1 MMLQNKKDNH
11 GLLGLPSQKYR
22 DWSEKTAVQVTED
35 DPCRS
40 KSEYFSISPSTLHHS
55 RWNCFDDVETDAI
68 PKSPSKSPRLLISD
82 SPSPYDEDLEHDG
95 EVSSSVVSSPSE
107 HISPSSSS
115 SSSLSSSSV
124 LSPFSSMSKGF
135 LSSLPSFPENNHQ
148 AAVLSIASY
157 QESGSVPDN
166 KLFADFS
173 NRNSGSQGVTSDLR
187 SARCCSSQ
195 YIEEQSRTDSDMN
208 RPYLPYINQSN
219 FDVEQS
225 ILERNCSAKSSTPSN
240 SSCKYSIAVDENE
253 PDCARKTEPME
264 TDRYPDKTLEKNPL
278 LTDSAQ
284 AVLNMGYL
292 PKHVKQAVDNV
303 LKTKTWQTMNVED
316 ILDVITENDEENSES
331 AKTQNEAS
339 AADDIKNPEKL
350 KESNETLR
358 ERTICKMC
366 CTERVSIVFLPC
378 GHLVSCGQCSPALRK
393 CPMCRQGIKGTVRV
407 KFN

>member
-1 MMLQNKKDNH
+1 
-11 GLLGLPSQKYR
+11 
-22 DWSEKTAVQVTED
+22 
-35 DPCRS
+35 
-40 KSEYFSISPSTLHHS
+40 
-55 RWNCFDDVETDAI
+55 
-68 PKSPSKSPRLLISD
+68 
-82 SPSPYDEDLEHDG
+82 
-95 EVSSSVVSSPSE
+95 
-107 HISPSSSS
+107 
-115 SSSLSSSSV
+115 
-124 LSPFSSMSKGF
+124 MSKGF
-135 LSSLPSFPENNHQ
+135 LSSLPSFPENSHQ

-166 KLFADFS
+166 MLFADFS

-195 YIEEQSRTDSDMN
+195 YIEEQSRTDSANN
-208 RPYLPYINQSN
+208 RQYLPYINQSN

-225 ILERNCSAKSSTPSN
+225 ILERDCSAKSSTLSN

>member
-1 MMLQNKKDNH
+1 MMLPNKKDNH
-11 GLLGLPSQKYR
+11 GFFGLPSQKYR

-195 YIEEQSRTDSDMN
+195 YIEEQSRTDSANN
-208 RPYLPYINQSN
+208 RQYLPYINQSN

-225 ILERNCSAKSSTPSN
+225 IIERNCSAKVCYILFKKKHAN
-240 SSCKYSIAVDENE
+240 LKYEKKHIFFNTQVRSFILFMISII
-253 PDCARKTEPME
+253 
-264 TDRYPDKTLEKNPL
+264 
-278 LTDSAQ
+278 DSI
-284 AVLNMGYL
+284 Y
-292 PKHVKQAVDNV
+292 
-303 LKTKTWQTMNVED
+303 
-316 ILDVITENDEENSES
+316 I
-331 AKTQNEAS
+331 
-339 AADDIKNPEKL
+339 
-350 KESNETLR
+350 
-358 ERTICKMC
+358 ER
-366 CTERVSIVFLPC
+366 
-378 GHLVSCGQCSPALRK
+378 A
-393 CPMCRQGIKGTVRV
+393 CR
-407 KFN
+407 

>member
-1 MMLQNKKDNH
+1 MMLQNKNDNH
-11 GLLGLPSQKYR
+11 GFLRLPSQKYR
-22 DWSEKTAVQVTED
+22 DSPERTAVQVTED

-40 KSEYFSISPSTLHHS
+40 KSEYFSISPSTPHPS
-55 RWNCFDDVETDAI
+55 RWHNFGDIETDAI
-68 PKSPSKSPRLLISD
+68 PKSPPTFLISD
-82 SPSPYDEDLEHDG
+82 SPSSLYEDDLEHDG
-95 EVSSSVVSSPSE
+95 EVSSSVVSSPSV
-107 HISPSSSS
+107 HTSPSSSS
-115 SSSLSSSSV
+115 SPLSSPSV

-135 LSSLPSFPENNHQ
+135 LSSLPSFPENSRQ
-148 AAVLSIASY
+148 AALLSIASY
-157 QESGSVPDN
+157 QESDAVPDN
-166 KLFADFS
+166 MLFADS
-173 NRNSGSQGVTSDLR
+173 SDRYSSSQGATTSDLR

-195 YIEEQSRTDSDMN
+195 YIEEQSRMDSVRN
-208 RPYLPYINQSN
+208 RPHLSYINQNN

-225 ILERNCSAKSSTPSN
+225 IQERDCGAKSSTLPN
-240 SSCKYSIAVDENE
+240 SSCKLSLAVNENE
-253 PDCARKTEPME
+253 PDCVRKTEPME

-284 AVLNMGYL
+284 AVLSMGYL
-292 PKHVKQAVDNV
+292 PKHVKQAVDIV
-303 LKTKTWQTMNVED
+303 LKTKTWQTMDVGD

-331 AKTQNEAS
+331 AKSQNEAS
-339 AADDIKNPEKL
+339 AAGDIKNPEKL

-407 KFN
+407 KFS

>member
-1 MMLQNKKDNH
+1 MLQNKKDNH
-11 GLLGLPSQKYR
+11 GFLGLPSQKYR

-40 KSEYFSISPSTLHHS
+40 KSEYFSISPSTLHP

-68 PKSPSKSPRLLISD
+68 PKSPSKSLISD
-82 SPSPYDEDLEHDG
+82 LPYPYEEDLEHDG

-107 HISPSSSS
+107 HISPSSSSS

-166 KLFADFS
+166 MLFADFS

-195 YIEEQSRTDSDMN
+195 YIEEQSRMDSDRN
-208 RPYLPYINQSN
+208 RSYLPYINQSN

-225 ILERNCSAKSSTPSN
+225 ILERNCSAKVCYLFFFKET
-240 SSCKYSIAVDENE
+240 CYLKYKYEKKHIFFNTQETHFFSILKYV
-253 PDCARKTEPME
+253 
-264 TDRYPDKTLEKNPL
+264 L
-278 LTDSAQ
+278 LY
-284 AVLNMGYL
+284 YL
-292 PKHVKQAVDNV
+292 
-303 LKTKTWQTMNVED
+303 
-316 ILDVITENDEENSES
+316 
-331 AKTQNEAS
+331 
-339 AADDIKNPEKL
+339 
-350 KESNETLR
+350 
-358 ERTICKMC
+358 
-366 CTERVSIVFLPC
+366 
-378 GHLVSCGQCSPALRK
+378 
-393 CPMCRQGIKGTVRV
+393 
-407 KFN
+407 